1 MFATEF
7 EFSLPKGYIDE
18 VGNLHRQGLMRLST
32 AADEILPLQ
41 DPRVERNPAY
51 LLVILLARV
60 VVKLGDVKSVTPK
73 TVEELFAEDITFLQ
87 AFYNRINGNSQPRTA
102 TECPQCHHHYEVEL
116 APPGEL

>member
-7 EFSLPKGYIDE
+7 EFTLPKGYVDE
-18 VGNLHRQGLMRLST
+18 AGNLHRQGVMRLST

-60 VVKLGDVKSVTPK
+60 VMKLGDIKAITPK
-73 TVEELFAEDITFLQ
+73 TVEGLFSEDINFLQ
-87 AFYNRINGNSQPRTA
+87 DFYNQINGNSRRHMP

-116 APPGEL
+116 APLGEL